1 LKQEF
6 DLIFLGQIEEGPAMA
21 QQNSWALNRT
31 ANALKL
37 KIFLD
42 TSSYDCL
49 VKCIYSDALSRAA
62 INAAGTLGNTRVVEC
77 DDIEAR
83 DLLFCA
89 KSHCPGAV
97 DKIAGAI
104 RAAGLTP

>member
-1 LKQEF
+1 
-6 DLIFLGQIEEGPAMA
+6 MA
-21 QQNSWALNRT
+21 QQNFWALNRT
-31 ANALKL
+31 ANVLKL

-42 TSSYDCL
+42 ISSYDCL

-62 INAAGTLGNTRVVEC
+62 INAAGPLGNSRVVEC

-97 DKIAGAI
+97 DKIAEAI
-104 RAAGLTP
+104 RAAGIVP

>member
-1 LKQEF
+1 
-6 DLIFLGQIEEGPAMA
+6 MA
-21 QQNSWALNRT
+21 QQNFWALNRT
-31 ANALKL
+31 ANVLKL

-42 TSSYDCL
+42 ISSYDCL

-62 INAAGTLGNTRVVEC
+62 INAAGLLGNTRVVEC

-97 DKIAGAI
+97 DRIAEAI
-104 RAAGLTP
+104 RAAGIVL